1 MFFFPIHFEFDKKA
15 KKLIKFDIHLQ
26 SFTVCV
32 FSIKY

>member
-1 MFFFPIHFEFDKKA
+1 MFFYSIHFEFDKKV

-26 SFTVCV
+26 SFTVGV